1 MTHTREFFHLLQ
13 VLQSAAHRGD
23 VLAWQLNQPK
33 IRAAAQA
40 ARVNWSAYQV
50 TLQTMYRNLLK
61 KARARYQRYA
71 LYFRKQAQSLRLYD
85 GGNST
90 EQLLQKAQKLEDY
103 AHALGGQLQ
112 KIAA

>member
-1 MTHTREFFHLLQ
+1 MTHAQEFFHLLK

-23 VLAWQLNQPK
+23 VVAWQLNQAK
-33 IRAAAQA
+33 MQSAAKA
-40 ARVNWSAYQV
+40 AGVNWNTYRV

-85 GGNST
+85 GSNSS
-90 EQLLQKAQKLEDY
+90 EQLLEKAQKL
-103 AHALGGQLQ
+103 
-112 KIAA
+112 